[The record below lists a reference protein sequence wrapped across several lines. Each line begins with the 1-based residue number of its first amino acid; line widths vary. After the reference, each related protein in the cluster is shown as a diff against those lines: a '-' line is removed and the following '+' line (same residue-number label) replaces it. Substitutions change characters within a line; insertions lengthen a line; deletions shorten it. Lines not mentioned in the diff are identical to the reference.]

1 MQLDLGAADAAMAKV
16 AADIDSLVVDTAA
29 GVHTVVNQNMAAAA
43 RMHAVERGLDLRGVP
58 LIAFGGAG
66 PVHACG
72 AAELLEA
79 TRGTFPVHPPVP
91 SAFGPLLSPVRLCL
105 ATPLLRSAESSG

>member
-1 MQLDLGAADAAMAKV
+1 MGYRDTVIFLGGDMPLDLGAADAARAKV
-16 AADIDSLVVDTAA
+16 TADIDSLVVDTAA

-72 AAELLEA
+72 VAELLEA
-79 TRGTFPVHPPVP
+79 PRVKIGRA
-91 SAFGPLLSPVRLCL
+91 SCRERECQY
-105 ATPLLRSAESSG
+105 E